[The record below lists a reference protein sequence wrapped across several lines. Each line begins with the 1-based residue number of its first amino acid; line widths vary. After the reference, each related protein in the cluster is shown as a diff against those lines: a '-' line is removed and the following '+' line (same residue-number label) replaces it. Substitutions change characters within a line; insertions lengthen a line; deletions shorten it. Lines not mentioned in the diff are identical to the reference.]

1 MHSEDT
7 DQEPTVDS
15 GWIDAE
21 GVADPN
27 TFEPIFNDEAEQP
40 TCAETEGEKGK
51 NCLLYT
57 SPSPRDATLS
67 RMPSSA

>member
-7 DQEPTVDS
+7 VQDPTVDS

-27 TFEPIFNDEAEQP
+27 TFEPIFENEAEQP
-40 TCAETEGEKGK
+40 TSVETEGEKGK
-51 NCLLYT
+51 NVHQ
-57 SPSPRDATLS
+57 DIFLS
-67 RMPSSA
+67 LIHI

>member
-27 TFEPIFNDEAEQP
+27 TFEPIFNNEAEQP
-40 TCAETEGEKGK
+40 TSSET
-51 NCLLYT
+51 CLLYT
-57 SPSPRDATLS
+57 SPSPRD
-67 RMPSSA
+67 RG